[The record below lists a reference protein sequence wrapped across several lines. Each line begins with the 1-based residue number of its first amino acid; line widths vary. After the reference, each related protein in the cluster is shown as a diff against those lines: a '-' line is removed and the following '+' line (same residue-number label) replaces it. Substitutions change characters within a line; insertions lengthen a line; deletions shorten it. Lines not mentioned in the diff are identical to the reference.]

1 MASPVN
7 ALICALIATAFWSL
21 VGYALGCRFV
31 PRVLAIGAAPVIVWS
46 VHSAATLPI
55 HLLFGFSPSL
65 VAGIAAVC
73 VLVAGFSLS
82 QPRPAEETKPART
95 IPVWAFA
102 AAAAI
107 ALVPAATILPKSS
120 GGSVWLADAIFDHA
134 KIAILDAM
142 ARLGLPPV
150 NPVIGKAGAAGGLAY
165 YYLWHFSAAEIA
177 LVTTRSGWEADV
189 GLTWFTAFAS
199 LTLMMALAVWLSKRG
214 IAAIFVAALAA
225 AGSLWVPL
233 SWIFQVKNFA
243 TVLAPPI
250 GMGGWLFQATW
261 APQHLMAASCVVTA
275 LLLLTRYALR
285 QSLVLLVTIA
295 LLVVAGFESSAFVG
309 GIAFAVGGLVAAPIV
324 LGAVRPQSQLG
335 FLGGLAIAAL
345 LVVCLFAPFV
355 RDQLAAIVAR
365 GGAEPIAISPYRV
378 FGGQVPD
385 WLRHVLDVP
394 GYWLIILPIELPAT
408 FIAGAIALAVALR
421 SAMSG
426 GERLVIKVFACLATG
441 GLVVSWLL
449 ASRFGTNNDLGLRAI
464 LLAEVVFIVMT
475 AAGMAGLQGKSGQ
488 KSWRAPIMAAALGG
502 LALGMP
508 DFILTIRDN
517 VVASPQPPDAKV
529 FAETPELWSA
539 ARRYAG
545 PAARVA
551 NNPRFLAD
559 LTPWP
564 INISWALLADRSSC
578 FAGREMAIA
587 LAPLPSERR
596 AEIDAEF
603 LRVFDGVG
611 TPNDVHDLAT
621 KFGCDVVLLVPQDK
635 AWDHDPFAAGPDYR
649 LAETRESRWRIY
661 VREK

>member
-7 ALICALIATAFWSL
+7 AFVCALIATAFWSL
-21 VGYALGCRFV
+21 VGYALGRRLI
-31 PRVLAIGAAPVIVWS
+31 PRVLAIGGAPVIGWS
-46 VHSAATLPI
+46 VHSAATLPVYS
-55 HLLFGFSPSL
+55 LFGLSSYL
-65 VAGIAAVC
+65 VAGIAAIC

-82 QPRPAEETKPART
+82 QPRLAEEAEPAPT
-95 IPVWAFA
+95 IPAWAFGA
-102 AAAAI
+102 AAII
-107 ALVPAATILPKSS
+107 ALVPAASILPKSS

-134 KIAILDAM
+134 KIAIIDAM

-150 NPVIGKAGAAGGLAY
+150 NPVIGEAGTWSGFAY
-165 YYLWHFSAAEIA
+165 YYLWHFSAAELA
-177 LVTTRSGWEADV
+177 LVSTRSGWEADV

-199 LTLMMALAVWLSKRG
+199 LTLMMGVAVWLSKRSM
-214 IAAIFVAALAA
+214 AAIFVVALAV

-233 SWIFQVKNFA
+233 SWISRVKGFA

-275 LLLLTRYALR
+275 LLLLTRYASQ
-285 QSLVLLVTIA
+285 QSLALVVTIA

-309 GIAFAVGGLVAAPIV
+309 GIAFTVGGLVAAPIL
-324 LGAVRPQSQLG
+324 LGAVRPQRRLR
-335 FLGGLAIAAL
+335 FLGGLAVAAL
-345 LVVCLFAPFV
+345 LVVCLIAPFV
-355 RDQLAAIVAR
+355 RDQLTAIAAR
-365 GGAEPIAISPYRV
+365 GAAEPVAISPYRV
-378 FGGQVPD
+378 FGGQAPD
-385 WLRHVLDVP
+385 WLRHVLDLP

-408 FIAGAIALAVALR
+408 FIAGVIAFAVALR

-426 GERLVIKVFACLATG
+426 GERLVIRVFACLAAG

-449 ASRFGTNNDLGLRAI
+449 ASRLGTNNDLGLRAI
-464 LLAEVVFIVMT
+464 LLAEVVLIVMT
-475 AAGMAGLQGKSGQ
+475 AAGMAGLHVKSGQ
-488 KSWRAPIMAAALGG
+488 KSWRAPIIAVAVGG

-508 DFILTIRDN
+508 DFVLTLRDN
-517 VVASPQPPDAKV
+517 VVAPPEPADAKV

-539 ARRYAG
+539 VRRYAG

-564 INISWALLADRSSC
+564 ANISWALLADRSSC
-578 FAGREMAIA
+578 FAGREMAITF
-587 LAPLPSERR
+587 APLPPERR

-603 LRVFDGVG
+603 LRVFEGEG
-611 TPNDVHDLAT
+611 TPRDVHDLAT
-621 KFGCDVVLLVPQDK
+621 KFDCDVVLLVPQDK
-635 AWDHDPFAAGPDYR
+635 TWNHDPFAGGPDYR
-649 LAETRESRWRIY
+649 LAETRDGRWRIY

>member
-7 ALICALIATAFWSL
+7 ALICALIATVFWSL
-21 VGYALGCRFV
+21 IGYALGCRLL
-31 PRVLAIGAAPVIVWS
+31 PRVLAIGAAPMIGWS
-46 VHSAATLPI
+46 VHSAATLPTY
-55 HLLFGFSPSL
+55 LLFGFSPTL

-73 VLVAGFSLS
+73 ALVAGFSLS
-82 QPRPAEETKPART
+82 QPRPAEETERALSIPA
-95 IPVWAFA
+95 WAFA
-102 AAAAI
+102 AAAFV
-107 ALVPAATILPKSS
+107 ALLPAATILPKSA
-120 GGSVWLADAIFDHA
+120 GGAVWLADATFDHA
-134 KIAILDAM
+134 KVAIIDAM

-150 NPVIGKAGAAGGLAY
+150 NPVIGEAGARSGLAY

-199 LTLMMALAVWLSKRG
+199 LTLMMGLAVWLSKRG
-214 IAAIFVAALAA
+214 IAAIFVVALAT

-233 SWIFQVKNFA
+233 SWIFQVKSFPPL
-243 TVLAPPI
+243 LAPPI

-275 LLLLTRYALR
+275 LLILTRYALR
-285 QSLVLLVTIA
+285 QSLALVVTIA

-309 GIAFAVGGLVAAPIV
+309 GIAFAVGGLVAAPML
-324 LGAVRPQSQLG
+324 LGAAHPQRLLR

-345 LVVCLFAPFV
+345 LVVCLITPFV
-355 RDQLAAIVAR
+355 RDQLAAIADR
-365 GGAEPIAISPYRV
+365 GGAMPIAISPYPV
-378 FGGQVPD
+378 FGGRFPD
-385 WLRHVLDVP
+385 WLRHLLDVP

-408 FIAGAIALAVALR
+408 FIAGVIAFAVALPR
-421 SAMSG
+421 VMLR
-426 GERLVIKVFACLATG
+426 GERLVIKVFACLAAA

-449 ASRFGTNNDLGLRAI
+449 VSTLGTNNDLGLRAI
-464 LLAEVVFIVMT
+464 LLAEVVLIIMI

-488 KSWRAPIMAAALGG
+488 KSWRAPITAAALGG
-502 LALGMP
+502 LALGVP
-508 DFILTIRDN
+508 DLILTIRDN

-529 FAETPELWSA
+529 FAETPDLWSA

-545 PAARVA
+545 AASRVA

-564 INISWALLADRSSC
+564 VNISWALLADRSSC

-587 LAPLPSERR
+587 LAPLPPERR

-603 LRVFDGVG
+603 LRVFDGDG
-611 TPNDVHDLAT
+611 TSNDVHDLAT

-635 AWDHDPFAAGPDYR
+635 AWDHDPFARGPDYR
-649 LAETRESRWRIY
+649 LAETREGRWRIY